1 MSGKNLTVVERWV
14 ADVNSGDIDAA
25 LERNVAD
32 DFVGH
37 YSAMPAPVQGKEGW
51 KGMYMG
57 FIKPAFP
64 DQKITIEMHV
74 DSGDRIAVQT
84 SWTATHKGDFVGIP
98 ATGRTVHVPGTGI
111 MRIVGDKIA
120 EAWIQEDF
128 LGIYQQLTAPEGQ

>member
-1 MSGKNLTVVERWV
+1 MPRKSSWIH
-14 ADVNSGDIDAA
+14 S
-25 LERNVAD
+25 
-32 DFVGH
+32 
-37 YSAMPAPVQGKEGW
+37 SAILPSTMRK
-51 KGMYMG
+51 
-57 FIKPAFP
+57 
-64 DQKITIEMHV
+64 
-74 DSGDRIAVQT
+74 IAVQT